1 MEKIW
6 LRSYQ
11 PGVPAEI
18 GLDEHQS
25 LGELFERSVA
35 RFRDRPAFVCMGAQL
50 TYGELDRLSRDFAC
64 YLQNTLALPPGTRIA
79 LMMPNILQYPVCL
92 FGALRAGYVVVNCNP
107 LYTARELEHQLKD
120 SGAEAIVVL
129 ENVERHISDG
139 LPPRKATA
147 KAMQEVAALVATS
160 MEQYGVKTGGEKG
173 NVTLTSFDGK
183 YKLVRQMQDR
193 LVFGEQLLAA
203 KALIDECV
211 QAWSKDANDNIRAL
225 VNHAFQTDKEGKIN
239 TGRVL
244 GLRSL
249 DIQDEA
255 WKQAMQAI
263 ADSTKTAST
272 TPYVRFYERD
282 EGTGEYK
289 AISLDVAAV

>member
-1 MEKIW
+1 MATPSTI
-6 LRSYQ
+6 
-11 PGVPAEI
+11 
-18 GLDEHQS
+18 
-25 LGELFERSVA
+25 
-35 RFRDRPAFVCMGAQL
+35 
-50 TYGELDRLSRDFAC
+50 
-64 YLQNTLALPPGTRIA
+64 PPGYWQDASGNLI
-79 LMMPNILQYPVCL
+79 PESKVKDIDK
-92 FGALRAGYVVVNCNP
+92 LRHQVVTDLCHM
-107 LYTARELEHQLKD
+107 AKQR
-120 SGAEAIVVL
+120 
-129 ENVERHISDG
+129 RDG
-139 LPPRKATA
+139 LAEFKA

-183 YKLVRQMQDR
+183 VKLVRQRQDR
-193 LVFGEQLLAA
+193 RVFGEQLLAA

-282 EGTGEYK
+282 EGTGEYR

>member
-1 MEKIW
+1 MATQSIPAGYWQDASGNLIPESKVKDIDKLRHQVVTDLCTMAEK
-6 LRSYQ
+6 
-11 PGVPAEI
+11 
-18 GLDEHQS
+18 
-25 LGELFERSVA
+25 
-35 RFRDRPAFVCMGAQL
+35 
-50 TYGELDRLSRDFAC
+50 SRDG
-64 YLQNTLALPPGTRIA
+64 LAD
-79 LMMPNILQYPVCL
+79 
-92 FGALRAGYVVVNCNP
+92 F
-107 LYTARELEHQLKD
+107 
-120 SGAEAIVVL
+120 
-129 ENVERHISDG
+129 
-139 LPPRKATA
+139 KAH
-147 KAMQEVAALVATS
+147 AMQEVAALVSTS
-160 MEQYGVKTGGEKG
+160 MEHYGVKAGGEKG
-173 NVTLTSFDGK
+173 NVTLISFDGR
-183 YKLVRQMQDR
+183 YKLVRSMQDK
-193 LVFGEQLLAA
+193 LTFGEQLMAA

-211 QAWSKDANDNIRAL
+211 QEWSQGANDNMRVL

-282 EGTGEYK
+282 EGTGEYR

>member
-1 MEKIW
+1 MATPSTI
-6 LRSYQ
+6 
-11 PGVPAEI
+11 
-18 GLDEHQS
+18 
-25 LGELFERSVA
+25 
-35 RFRDRPAFVCMGAQL
+35 
-50 TYGELDRLSRDFAC
+50 
-64 YLQNTLALPPGTRIA
+64 PPGYWQDASGNLI
-79 LMMPNILQYPVCL
+79 PESKVKDIDK
-92 FGALRAGYVVVNCNP
+92 LRHQVVTDLCRM
-107 LYTARELEHQLKD
+107 AKQR
-120 SGAEAIVVL
+120 
-129 ENVERHISDG
+129 RDG
-139 LPPRKATA
+139 LAEFKA

>member
-1 MEKIW
+1 MANQAI
-6 LRSYQ
+6 
-11 PGVPAEI
+11 P
-18 GLDEHQS
+18 
-25 LGELFERSVA
+25 
-35 RFRDRPAFVCMGAQL
+35 
-50 TYGELDRLSRDFAC
+50 
-64 YLQNTLALPPGTRIA
+64 
-79 LMMPNILQYPVCL
+79 
-92 FGALRAGYVVVNCNP
+92 AGYWQDASGSLIPESKIKDIDKLRHQVVTDLCHM
-107 LYTARELEHQLKD
+107 AKQR
-120 SGAEAIVVL
+120 
-129 ENVERHISDG
+129 RDG
-139 LPPRKATA
+139 LAEFKA